1 MLTAQGPKTHRV
13 REGTPTRLRFKD
25 VRKLEVRSA
34 ILLLLLLLV
43 EIGRTVLRVAAAC
56 CLALLGMAL
65 LLFLLL
71 LLLLLRDGSIPCSLT

>member
-34 ILLLLLLLV
+34 ILLLLLLLLV

-71 LLLLLRDGSIPCSLT
+71 LLLLRDGSIPCSLT